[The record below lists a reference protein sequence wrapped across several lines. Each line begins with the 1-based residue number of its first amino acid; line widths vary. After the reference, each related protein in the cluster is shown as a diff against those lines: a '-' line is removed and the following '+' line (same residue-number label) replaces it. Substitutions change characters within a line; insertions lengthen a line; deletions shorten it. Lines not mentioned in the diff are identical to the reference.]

1 MPGAEDEHVL
11 TPGGSDEE
19 QDEEQDDGLEAAL
32 SGLSI
37 VPAVV
42 QQSTQQLGAFQ
53 SPPPTSATQLSPF
66 ATGGPPASFF
76 KGALERVVQN
86 VVLGPSIG
94 SVSSVLGFPLSP
106 EIFNEVSIS
115 QMEKLTAS
123 FKQNA
128 EPRMIRQ
135 IKAFQNNED
144 EQLRMLEHWGTQL
157 KQSFRG
163 LFDMTQDVHAQMAP
177 LGVDVNKTAIWMET
191 VPMCSKPYIS
201 KLGEYVKLSEDV
213 CSIQAKLALVRV
225 KKAFWVAIYNNEAQK
240 KFEAKQAQNMAR
252 VGMTY

>member
-76 KGALERVVQN
+76 Q
-86 VVLGPSIG
+86 S
-94 SVSSVLGFPLSP
+94 
-106 EIFNEVSIS
+106 
-115 QMEKLTAS
+115 
-123 FKQNA
+123 
-128 EPRMIRQ
+128 
-135 IKAFQNNED
+135 NED
-144 EQLRMLEHWGTQL
+144 EEEHEG
-157 KQSFRG
+157 
-163 LFDMTQDVHAQMAP
+163 
-177 LGVDVNKTAIWMET
+177 E
-191 VPMCSKPYIS
+191 
-201 KLGEYVKLSEDV
+201 GEYTAYGASTKTITSYTVAGGGLMNGNAYATVEDDGEGKV
-213 CSIQAKLALVRV
+213 YYCEYGKSPSRELIGTHIVFRTGDTFDV
-225 KKAFWVAIYNNEAQK
+225 EA
-240 KFEAKQAQNMAR
+240 
-252 VGMTY
+252 